1 MEERWIF
8 LYFGC
13 TVFVWD
19 SSIPISALVALVW
32 LCVFKCHQYLSATK
46 SAEWFRSL
54 VTWHAF
60 LQFWSF
66 LQCLAFCLTILTWTR
81 NGEYRW
87 CYFKLLQWDGRTFF
101 INCFDQIQSNE
112 IRSDNIKSNDGEIY
126 QKNCS
131 CVCRYCC
138 WGTIISN
145 PTRLN

>member
-1 MEERWIF
+1 MDFFIF
-8 LYFGC
+8 QLCSLCLRQLDTNICPGC
-13 TVFVWD
+13 TCLTVCFQM
-19 SSIPISALVALVW
+19 SPISV
-32 LCVFKCHQYLSATK
+32 CHQKRWVIQEPCDLTCI
-46 SAEWFRSL
+46 F
-54 VTWHAF
+54 
-60 LQFWSF
+60 
-66 LQCLAFCLTILTWTR
+66 TILIIFTMFSILFDNFDLNEEWWISVMLFWIVAM
-81 NGEYRW
+81 RW
-87 CYFKLLQWDGRTFF
+87 ENFF